1 MESLNYTVCHLLGLN
16 LTCQKVERRLDFRF
30 SDTALQSPENISCYL
45 CMLVR
50 SVVPSALS
58 ALYCPTIDPLHKA
71 TVQQLREM

>member
-1 MESLNYTVCHLLGLN
+1 MESFKYIICHLLGLN
-16 LTCQKVERRLDFRF
+16 LTCQKVERRLNFRF
-30 SDTALQSPENISCYL
+30 SNTALQGPENIPCYL

-71 TVQQLREM
+71 AVQ